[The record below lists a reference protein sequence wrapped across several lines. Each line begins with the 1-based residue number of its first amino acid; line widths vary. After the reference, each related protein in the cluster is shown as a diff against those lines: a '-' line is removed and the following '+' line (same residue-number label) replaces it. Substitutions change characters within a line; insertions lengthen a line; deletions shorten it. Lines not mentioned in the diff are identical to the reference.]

1 MNDNASEKEM
11 TFYKKVNKSPKTI
24 LRRNKQP
31 NLQHSDSS
39 KTINVSFQ
47 NKSEFIK
54 PSTISILSK
63 ITKLN
68 NIRISKINSPKAEDK
83 YSNEK
88 VFSNRIT
95 KGLLFY
101 NRMKAKNMKSL
112 KNNAIFKFKKRNFN
126 FDLGSIN
133 KRNSSFLVKRKLPK
147 RKINFLSVDQKIN
160 PNFINPIFSPIN
172 RNKIFKKH
180 STIYF
185 PRINSANTLSPKSCS
200 KSFDDT
206 YTLKKR
212 EKEKEK
218 NIINDNLVNLLH
230 KIKQRILPK
239 RKLIFEKYKLPDINS
254 IKFKNIKSCI
264 HKEENYKGNI
274 EFIKTHLDGLMKAT
288 NKIKNKYKSEKRFEI
303 NEGYID
309 LEVLGEGDNLSFKTD
324 LMEKNGVLYYEF
336 NKNGRMETIEEKIHK
351 IHKDKKEFRKL
362 LKKYNENE
370 VFKAIQAKDFENV
383 KKNYGTDSVVMNNN
397 IYKDLYH
404 MIFKDKN
411 KYFEMQKSQRD

>member
-1 MNDNASEKEM
+1 MNDNVSERGM
-11 TFYKKVNKSPKTI
+11 AFYKIVNKGPRMI
-24 LRRNKQP
+24 LKGNNQP
-31 NLQHSDSS
+31 SLQHSDSS

-54 PSTISILSK
+54 PSTLSILSK
-63 ITKLN
+63 MTKL
-68 NIRISKINSPKAEDK
+68 NSPKAEDR
-83 YSNEK
+83 YSNERL
-88 VFSNRIT
+88 FNNRIS
-95 KGLLFY
+95 KGLRFFK
-101 NRMKAKNMKSL
+101 RMQAKNMKNL

-126 FDLGSIN
+126 FDLGNIY
-133 KRNSSFLVKRKLPK
+133 KRNNSLLVKRKLPHK
-147 RKINFLSVDQKIN
+147 KINFLSMDQKIN
-160 PNFINPIFSPIN
+160 PNFINPIFSPL
-172 RNKIFKKH
+172 NKSRIFKKH

-206 YTLKKR
+206 YTIKKR
-212 EKEKEK
+212 EKEKER
-218 NIINDNLVNLLH
+218 NTINDNLVNLLD

-264 HKEENYKGNI
+264 HQEENYRGKI
-274 EFIKTHLDGLMKAT
+274 EFIKTHLDGL
-288 NKIKNKYKSEKRFEI
+288 IKPKKEIKKKYKSEKRFEI

-309 LEVLGEGDNLSFKTD
+309 LEVLGDGDNMSFKTD
-324 LMEKNGVLYYEF
+324 LIEKNGVLYYEY
-336 NKNGRMETIEEKIHK
+336 NRNGRMETIEEKIHK
-351 IHKDKKEFRKL
+351 IHKDKKEFKKL

-370 VFKAIQAKDFENV
+370 VFKAIKAKDFEIV

-397 IYKDLYH
+397 VYKDLYH

-411 KYFEMQKSQRD
+411 KYLEMQKGEQY